1 MGDSAYQCN
10 PGLKRRAGE
19 SCLPLDAIQR
29 LARTWN
35 DAHPGHAIKG
45 KRIKTRKNGNTA
57 GHHKTTWKNLRT
69 AMKNR
74 YECDTEYCIVKKLP
88 GLSEKDRKEMLPYF
102 RPERPKEW
110 DSKPK
115 TWLDSY
121 NLEDVMKQYEQ
132 ADPSFKFIGPVP
144 IDFDGKEEATGRCI
158 VDELCKL
165 NLSEMTSKGI
175 KTIGIIFNLDK
186 HDEPGSHWVCAF
198 VDIANRKAYYF
209 DSYGYEPEPEI
220 ETFLKRMKDQG
231 CEFVY
236 WNDIRHQRE
245 GSECGMY
252 CLYVIISL
260 LNGTPFDSICKNVVP
275 DKVMNL
281 FRDVLFAE
289 ETPRKEAMDKA
300 LPLLAAVP
308 KP

>member
-1 MGDSAYQCN
+1 MGDTAYQCN
-10 PGLKRRAGE
+10 PGMKRRAGE

-35 DAHPGHAIKG
+35 DAHPGHAVKG
-45 KRIKTRKNGNTA
+45 NKTRKNGNSI
-57 GHHKTTWKNLRT
+57 GHHKTTWKKLRK

-102 RPERPKEW
+102 RPERPKTW

-121 NLEDVMKQYEQ
+121 NIEDVMNQYEQ

-144 IDFDGKEEATGRCI
+144 IDFDAKEEATGRCI

-175 KTIGIIFNLDK
+175 KKIGVIFNLDK
-186 HDEPGSHWVCAF
+186 HNEPGSHWVCAF
-198 VDIANRKAYYF
+198 VDIANRKAYYY
-209 DSYGYEPEPEI
+209 DSYGYEPEAEI

-231 CEFVY
+231 CGVVY

-260 LNGTPFDSICKNVVP
+260 LNGKSFDELCKQVVP
-275 DKVMNL
+275 DKLMNL
-281 FRDVLFAE
+281 FREVLFAE